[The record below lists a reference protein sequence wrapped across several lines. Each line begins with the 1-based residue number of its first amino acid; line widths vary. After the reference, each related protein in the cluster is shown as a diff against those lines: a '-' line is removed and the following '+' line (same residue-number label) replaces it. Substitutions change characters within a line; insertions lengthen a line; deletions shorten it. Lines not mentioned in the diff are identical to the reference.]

1 MVRFFRLFFFSFL
14 SFSIFLFNPNCSLNV
29 VVVLKIYPDKNDGKA
44 DAKNK
49 NKEIGFSN
57 KLIIRFLVVGS
68 MKIPRLVLITRY
80 EGDFFFLFY

>member
-1 MVRFFRLFFFSFL
+1 
-14 SFSIFLFNPNCSLNV
+14 

-49 NKEIGFSN
+49 NKEIDFSN

>member
-1 MVRFFRLFFFSFL
+1 
-14 SFSIFLFNPNCSLNV
+14 

-49 NKEIGFSN
+49 NKEIDFSN

-80 EGDFFFLFY
+80 EGDFFFPFLLVKIFCDQLSCMKLFLFSS